1 AGAGRAAGLGGAAP
15 RGPGAR
21 RPSGGLASALGPARS
36 PPPAPVR
43 LPADAGDLPP
53 GFVTAPDGSFR
64 IDAVP
69 PRSYAARALA
79 PGFAGGEAQVTAK
92 EGATAAVTIALRRGT
107 EVVARIVDE
116 GGAPVAGAEGALL
129 ANGRP
134 AGVAFAGADGRARF
148 ANVLGPASLRAVA
161 SGRAGVERALGSLPE
176 AGSVEETLAL
186 AAAGDSISGW
196 VVDGEER

>member
-1 AGAGRAAGLGGAAP
+1 
-15 RGPGAR
+15 
-21 RPSGGLASALGPARS
+21 
-36 PPPAPVR
+36 
-43 LPADAGDLPP
+43 
-53 GFVTAPDGSFR
+53 
-64 IDAVP
+64 
-69 PRSYAARALA
+69 
-79 PGFAGGEAQVTAK
+79 GEAQVTAK

-116 GGAPVAGAEGALL
+116 GGAPVAGAEVTLL
-129 ANGRP
+129 TNGRP

-196 VVDGEER
+196 VVDGEERPVALVAIAGAGPGGATARTVTDAHGRFTLRGLAAGRW